1 MTNGGAAG
9 TSGGWRDSPR
19 GRMAAAWLAVAGFGL
34 LHVVVNAASVMDER
48 RRAGQPTDPWE
59 PWLWEGSSTFVWLML
74 LPLIFL
80 AARRLQPP
88 RFPIG
93 AAAGLHLLLT
103 VPVSLA
109 HVGLMN
115 AIRVGIYA
123 ALGER
128 YAPRQPLLEI
138 LLYEY
143 RKDVITYALMVA
155 FFLLFERVVRPQ
167 PAPGAAAPD
176 YRIEVRDGSRTR
188 WIAPEDVEW
197 AQAAGNY
204 VELHGAFGTLLHR
217 QTLAA
222 LEAEL
227 ADHGFVRVHRSRL
240 VRAGAVQSIETRQ
253 SGDFELV
260 LASGER
266 IAGSRRFRDRL

>member
-9 TSGGWRDSPR
+9 TSGGWRDSPH
-19 GRMAAAWLAVAGFGL
+19 GRLTAAWLAIAGFGL

-48 RRAGQPTDPWE
+48 RRAGQPTDAWE
-59 PWLWEGSSTFVWLML
+59 PWLWEGSSTLVWLML

-88 RFPIG
+88 RFSL
-93 AAAGLHLLLT
+93 ASAAGLHLLLT

-109 HVGLMN
+109 HIGLMN
-115 AIRVGIYA
+115 AIRVGVYN

-128 YAPRQPLLEI
+128 YAPGEPLLDI

-143 RKDVITYALMVA
+143 RKDVATYALMVA

-167 PAPGAAAPD
+167 PRSEAAASD

-188 WIAPEDVEW
+188 WLAPEDVEW

-204 VELHGAFGTLLHR
+204 VELHGAFGTLHHR

-227 ADHGFVRVHRSRL
+227 AENGFVREHRSRL
-240 VRAGAVQSIETRQ
+240 VRAAAVQSIETRQ
-253 SGDFELV
+253 SGDFELA

-266 IAGSRRFRDRL
+266 VAGSRRFRDRL

>member
-1 MTNGGAAG
+1 MTNGGADV
-9 TSGGWRDSPR
+9 TSGGWRDSSG
-19 GRMAAAWLAVAGFGL
+19 GRMAAAWLAIAGFGL
-34 LHVVVNAASVMDER
+34 LHVVVNAASVVDER

-80 AARRLQPP
+80 TARRLQPP
-88 RFPIG
+88 RFG
-93 AAAGLHLLLT
+93 LASGAGLHLLLT
-103 VPVSLA
+103 LPVSLA

-115 AIRVGIYA
+115 AIRVGVYG
-123 ALGER
+123 ALGQR
-128 YAPRQPLLEI
+128 YAPSEPLLEI
-138 LLYEY
+138 LFYEY
-143 RKDVITYALMVA
+143 RKDVVTYALMVA

-167 PAPGAAAPD
+167 PRAGAAASD

-188 WIAPEDVEW
+188 WVAPEDVEW

-240 VRAGAVQSIETRQ
+240 VRTAAVQSIETRQ
-253 SGDFELV
+253 SGDFDLA